1 MCTRRQIYGPP
12 AEALNAL
19 TPAQVSFLHSLPKA
33 ELHAHL
39 NGCIPLS
46 CLQELAAKYA
56 ASEASEPADS
66 VVRVGVA
73 KLQQGVE
80 LKEIYDFFGLFT
92 AIYALTASPE
102 NLAYAA
108 RAVLQDFLGVS
119 SHKNNTDSG
128 TSGSESESADL
139 PESTKST
146 GSEQAQQQQERQCA
160 YLELRSTPKKTA
172 HMTRLQY
179 VETVLDEVEKYAA
192 DEAALIV
199 SLDRRMSPAEAHECV
214 DIAIDLRRNG
224 RRVVGVD
231 LCGDPQVC

>member
-1 MCTRRQIYGPP
+1 MSTRRQIYGPP

-19 TPAQVSFLHSLPKA
+19 TAAQVSFLHSLPKA

-39 NGCIPLS
+39 NGCIPLT

-56 ASEASEPADS
+56 TSEAKPADS
-66 VVRVGVA
+66 VVREGVA
-73 KLQQGVE
+73 KLQQGVQ

-102 NLAYAA
+102 NLAYAT

-119 SHKNNTDSG
+119 KYNNNNTGSG
-128 TSGSESESADL
+128 RTGFG
-139 PESTKST
+139 PESK
-146 GSEQAQQQQERQCA
+146 EQPETSKEAAQERQCA

-179 VETVLDEVEKYAA
+179 VETVLEEVERYAA

-199 SLDRRMSPAEAHECV
+199 SLDRRMSQEEANECV
-214 DIAIDLRRNG
+214 DIAIDLRKSG

-231 LCGDPQVC
+231 LCGDPLVC